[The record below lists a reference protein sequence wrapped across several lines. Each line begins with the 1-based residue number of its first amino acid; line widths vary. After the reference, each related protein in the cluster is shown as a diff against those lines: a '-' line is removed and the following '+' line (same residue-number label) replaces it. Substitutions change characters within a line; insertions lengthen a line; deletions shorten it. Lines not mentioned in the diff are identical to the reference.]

1 MSLKLTP
8 TSSAENAVSPPRIT
22 VIGVGGGGGN
32 AVDNMITTDL
42 QHVEFIVANTDAQQL
57 NKSKAGIR
65 LQLGPN
71 LTRGLG
77 AGAKPEIGRQ
87 SAEEVEEEIR
97 QYLTGVDLVFITAG
111 MGGGTGTGAAP
122 VMARIAREN
131 GALTIGVVSKPFQFE
146 GLRRCRAAEAGIVE
160 LQKYVDTLIV
170 IPNQNL
176 FSCSTQTTTLL
187 EAFKMADDV
196 LYQGVRSITDLM
208 VVPGEINLDFA
219 DVKTVM
225 GEMGK
230 AMMGT
235 GVVDASTEGPDRATL
250 AAERAISNPLLEESS
265 IRGARGLLI
274 NVTGGPE
281 LGLYDYTTI
290 MERISEE
297 AHEDAEIVSG
307 FLVRDDLAG
316 CIQVSVVATG
326 IDHRSDE
333 DVARAEEAATAA
345 EAAALPPEPPRP
357 RPQAPTQ
364 PQTHGQAPSHAPAAP
379 EREIAP
385 QKAADLRSPPPGSPF
400 HEPAPPQRSNYQLS
414 SHAPQQPKPA
424 APSAPLRQP
433 PEAQERAGLFSRLFR
448 SRPATGPQSPP
459 AGGYA
464 QRAASA
470 APLRPDTMGTGRAEE
485 GRLPAH
491 DDRREHHHHE
501 RPRHEG
507 DSHAG
512 HDSRHHDGSQRAEHR
527 EERREERHDGHE
539 QRGGSDDNLD
549 IPAYLRR

>member
-8 TSSAENAVSPPRIT
+8 TSSAENAISPPRIT

-32 AVDNMITTDL
+32 AVDNMISTDL
-42 QHVEFIVANTDAQQL
+42 NHVEFIVANTDAQQL
-57 NKSKAGIR
+57 SKSQAPIR
-65 LQLGPN
+65 LQLGPD

-97 QYLTGVDLVFITAG
+97 QHLTGVDLVFITAG

-146 GLRRCRAAEAGIVE
+146 GMRRCRAAEAGIVE

-187 EAFKMADDV
+187 DAFKMADDV

-208 VVPGEINLDFA
+208 VVPGVINLDFA

-235 GVVDASTEGPDRATL
+235 GVVDATTDGPDRATL

-297 AHEDAEIVSG
+297 AHADAEIVSG
-307 FLVRDDLAG
+307 FLVRDDMAG

-326 IDHRSDE
+326 IDRQPENEPS
-333 DVARAEEAATAA
+333 AEEKAELEDAVATFSQPASQPGPGPA
-345 EAAALPPEPPRP
+345 PATPPLMSQTVAQPPEREVPVQRAAVEPR
-357 RPQAPTQ
+357 
-364 PQTHGQAPSHAPAAP
+364 PAAP
-379 EREIAP
+379 QPAPGPQPAAAP
-385 QKAADLRSPPPGSPF
+385 QRAAYHL
-400 HEPAPPQRSNYQLS
+400 A
-414 SHAPQQPKPA
+414 SHAPQQTRPVTP
-424 APSAPLRQP
+424 PTAPLRQGGEP
-433 PEAQERAGLFSRLFR
+433 QERAGLFSRLFR
-448 SRPATGPQSPP
+448 NRPNSAPHTPPASGYAPAQRPAAP
-459 AGGYA
+459 A
-464 QRAASA
+464 Q
-470 APLRPDTMGTGRAEE
+470 P
-485 GRLPAH
+485 
-491 DDRREHHHHE
+491 RE
-501 RPRHEG
+501 
-507 DSHAG
+507 
-512 HDSRHHDGSQRAEHR
+512 
-527 EERREERHDGHE
+527 EERHHE
-539 QRGGSDDNLD
+539 GYQEHRSEHHQDHRHDYPESRSEHRHDHHGEGRNERHEHGREHDRGTDDNLD
-549 IPAYLRR
+549 IPAYLRRQ